1 MVIFHSYVKLPEAI
15 PVDLEVSHIRRA
27 AKAHMERHTTVFPKE
42 FLSSSR
48 SAEGSSPFFHRQIGL

>member
-15 PVDLEVSHIRRA
+15 PVDLEVSHLRRA

-42 FLSSSR
+42 FLSLSH
-48 SAEGSSPFFHRQIGL
+48 SAEGSSPL